1 MDNLILNSYSKIS
14 NLNVSRETCNEL
26 ESLISM
32 IQEKNQKINIIS
44 KKMYEKE
51 AIRERHIID
60 SAQIID
66 FVDLNC
72 NTTSD
77 LGTGGG
83 MPGLIVAI
91 VMKKIK
97 NDMKVNLYEKS
108 YHKCVFLR
116 EVSKKLNLN
125 TEIIQKDI
133 FSLKNIETGT
143 IMSRAFK
150 PMPVILNL
158 VNENFKKYKNII
170 FFMGS
175 SGRKILNET
184 LQEWDLDYEEKKSLT
199 SNDSF
204 ILNIKTGTIMSRA
217 FKPMPVILNLVNE
230 NFKKYK
236 NIIFFMGS
244 SGRKILNET
253 LQEWDLDY
261 EEKKSLTSDDSFILN
276 IKKIKKKIS

>member
-26 ESLISM
+26 ESLITM

-66 FVDLNC
+66 FVDLNN

-77 LGTGGG
+77 LGSGGG
-83 MPGLIVAI
+83 IPGLIIAI
-91 VMKKIK
+91 LMKKLKNSMKIK
-97 NDMKVNLYEKS
+97 LYEKS
-108 YHKCVFLR
+108 HHKCVFLKD
-116 EVSKKLNLN
+116 VSEKLELN

-133 FSLKNIETGT
+133 FKLRDIETGT

-150 PMPVILNL
+150 PMPIILDL
-158 VNENFKKYKNII
+158 VQKNFRKYKNII
-170 FFMGS
+170 LFMGK

-184 LQEWDLDYEEKKSLT
+184 LKIWDLDYEEKKSLT
-199 SNDSF
+199 NKDSF
-204 ILNIKTGTIMSRA
+204 LLNIKNM
-217 FKPMPVILNLVNE
+217 
-230 NFKKYK
+230 
-236 NIIFFMGS
+236 
-244 SGRKILNET
+244 
-253 LQEWDLDY
+253 
-261 EEKKSLTSDDSFILN
+261 EKKI
-276 IKKIKKKIS
+276 

>member
-1 MDNLILNSYSKIS
+1 MDNVILNSYSKIS

-32 IQEKNQKINIIS
+32 ILEKNKEINIIS
-44 KKMYEKE
+44 KKMHEKE
-51 AIRERHIID
+51 DIRERHIID

-83 MPGLIVAI
+83 MPGLIIAI

-97 NDMKVNLYEKS
+97 NRMKINLYEKS

-125 TEIIQKDI
+125 TEVIHKDI
-133 FSLKNIETGT
+133 FGIKNVETGT

-150 PMPVILNL
+150 PMPVILDL

-170 FFMGS
+170 FFMGN
-175 SGRKILNET
+175 SGRNILNDT
-184 LQEWDLDYEEKKSLT
+184 LKEWHLDYEERKSIT
-199 SNDSF
+199 S
-204 ILNIKTGTIMSRA
+204 
-217 FKPMPVILNLVNE
+217 
-230 NFKKYK
+230 K
-236 NIIFFMGS
+236 N
-244 SGRKILNET
+244 
-253 LQEWDLDY
+253 
-261 EEKKSLTSDDSFILN
+261 SFILN